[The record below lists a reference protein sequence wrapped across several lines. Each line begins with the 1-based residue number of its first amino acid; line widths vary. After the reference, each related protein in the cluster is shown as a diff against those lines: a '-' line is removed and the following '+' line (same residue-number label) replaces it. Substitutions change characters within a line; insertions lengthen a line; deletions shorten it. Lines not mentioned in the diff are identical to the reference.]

1 MRRILCTCTVMN
13 FEINETA
20 VDIEA
25 REYVYVA
32 RAKQFE
38 FRNLAISRTLP
49 ASPGPVEEIE
59 ISRTIVAK
67 PSAGVNIVIH
77 KA

>member
-1 MRRILCTCTVMN
+1 MN

-32 RAKQFE
+32 RAKQF
-38 FRNLAISRTLP
+38 RNLAISRT

-59 ISRTIVAK
+59 ISRTNVAK